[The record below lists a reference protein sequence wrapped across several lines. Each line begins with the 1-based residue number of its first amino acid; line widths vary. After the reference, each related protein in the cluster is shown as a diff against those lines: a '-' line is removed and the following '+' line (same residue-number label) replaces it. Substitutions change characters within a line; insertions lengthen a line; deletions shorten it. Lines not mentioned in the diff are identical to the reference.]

1 MKKIPTAWQNP
12 DAVPVQDRYTEIA
25 SIVSIRPLIYFME
38 QIRAIRKS
46 LTVGAHLT
54 GGRQRTGT

>member
-25 SIVSIRPLIYFME
+25 SMTAVRPLIYFME
-38 QIRAIRKS
+38 QIRAIMG
-46 LTVGAHLT
+46 GAT
-54 GGRQRTGT
+54 P